1 MPLTDKQK
9 LELAQRH
16 GLSNTGPMLDAAREA
31 GIPFYV
37 ACALMEKESHGRNV
51 YGNDSGGTFA
61 GAPFGVNKYN
71 WVVFRWLVITKGHQ
85 SNGVGPAQLTY
96 KGFFTD
102 MESKGL
108 KPYDVHDNM
117 LYGFRLLKKYKRDKG
132 SWQAAGT
139 AYNGS
144 STYGRDL
151 AALIEKWRARIQDA

>member
-1 MPLTDKQK
+1 MALTDKQK

-16 GLSNTGPMLDAAREA
+16 GLSNTKHILAACREA
-31 GIPFYV
+31 KLPFYA
-37 ACALMEKESHGRNV
+37 ACALMEKESRGRNV

-71 WVVFRWLVITKGHQ
+71 WVVFRWLVITKGAR

-102 MESKGL
+102 MEAQGL
-108 KPYDVHDNM
+108 KPWEPHDNM
-117 LYGFRLLKKYKRDKG
+117 LYGFRLLKKYKNERG
-132 SWQAAGT
+132 TWEGAGT

-144 STYGRDL
+144 STYGREFAD
-151 AALIEKWRARIQDA
+151 IVEKWRRRVQG

>member
-1 MPLTDKQK
+1 MARTDKQK

-16 GLSNTGPMLDAAREA
+16 GLSNTKEMLEA
-31 GIPFYV
+31 CRKAKLPFYA

-51 YGNDSGGTFA
+51 FGNDAGGTFA
-61 GAPFGVNKYN
+61 GAPFGVNKYT
-71 WVVFRWLVITKGHQ
+71 WTVFRWLVLDRGGR
-85 SNGVGPAQLTY
+85 SNGVGPSQLTY

-117 LYGFRLLKKYKRDKG
+117 LYGFRLLKGYKDAKG
-132 SWQAAGT
+132 SWAGAGT

-144 STYGRDL
+144 SSYGQELDGL
-151 AALIEKWRARIQDA
+151 VEKWRQRVQG